1 MFRGVDESVISSLLK
16 CAAAQLRQYAK
27 QEPVFAARSAV
38 RHVFVVMSVNVLASE
53 SLVDWSDAVETELTV
68 DSEGRIAFPAFA
80 SAPQMFFKLQAGL
93 K

>member
-16 CAAAQLRQYAK
+16 CAAAQMRQYAK
-27 QEPVFAARSAV
+27 QESVFAARSAV
-38 RHVFVVMSVNVLASE
+38 RHVFVSVNVLASE
-53 SLVDWSDAVETELTV
+53 SLVDWLDAVETELTV